1 MLPQLLAATREVP
14 GVRETVQARKNAQL
28 IGSLSRSVLPQVAK
42 PCHIVLAMAALNFIS
57 EPRVGETVLLDKNRT
72 IFGRHVSCDC
82 RLPGKT
88 VSREHFSIEHNNGK
102 FFLVDLQSANGTL
115 ANGERVSWVE
125 LKNGDTIQAGAF
137 VLVFQD
143 EDEAPVSDD
152 SASQE
157 AMPADNAAPP
167 GGQLPFSAEH
177 ERVYPHQYLE
187 GIKHFNARRY
197 FDAHEVWE
205 EIWLHA
211 SDETKLF
218 YQMLI
223 QAAVGLHHYERG
235 NTRGASGLYHNV
247 VAKLQRLPALY
258 MSIDLVEFAREFKSF
273 FALLIENEN
282 EARVAS
288 NEPRPVIN
296 LLDVGADTGEHRT
309 RWE

>member
-1 MLPQLLAATREVP
+1 
-14 GVRETVQARKNAQL
+14 
-28 IGSLSRSVLPQVAK
+28 
-42 PCHIVLAMAALNFIS
+42 MAALTFVS
-57 EPRVGETVLLDKNRT
+57 EPRTGETVLLDKKKT

-102 FFLVDLQSANGTL
+102 FFLVDLQSVNGTL

-125 LKNGDTIQAGAF
+125 LKHGDTIQAGHF

-143 EDEAPVSDD
+143 EDEASVSDE
-152 SASQE
+152 ASQE
-157 AMPADNAAPP
+157 MLPAADDRPAD
-167 GGQLPFSAEH
+167 GQLPFAAEH
-177 ERVYPHQYLE
+177 QRVYPRQYLE

-205 EIWLHA
+205 EIWLNA
-211 SDETKLF
+211 SDQTKLF

-247 VAKLQRLPALY
+247 VAKLQRLPAVY
-258 MSIDLVEFAREFKSF
+258 MSIDLVEFSRAFKSF
-273 FALLIENEN
+273 FAALIENES
-282 EARVAS
+282 EARAAS

>member
-1 MLPQLLAATREVP
+1 
-14 GVRETVQARKNAQL
+14 
-28 IGSLSRSVLPQVAK
+28 
-42 PCHIVLAMAALNFIS
+42 MAALNFIS
-57 EPRVGETVLLDKNRT
+57 EPRIGETVVLDKDKT
-72 IFGRHVSCDC
+72 IFGRHVSCDY

-125 LKNGDTIQAGAF
+125 LKHGDTIQAGHF

-143 EDEAPVSDD
+143 EDEASVSNDP
-152 SASQE
+152 SNQE
-157 AMPADNAAPP
+157 PQPADDAAPAGEP
-167 GGQLPFSAEH
+167 LSFSAEH
-177 ERVYPHQYLE
+177 QRVYPHQYLE
-187 GIKHFNARRY
+187 GIKHFNGRRY

-235 NTRGASGLYHNV
+235 NMRGASGMYQNV
-247 VAKLQRLPALY
+247 VAKLQRLPEIY
-258 MSIDLVEFAREFKSF
+258 MSIDLVEFSRVLKSF
-273 FALLIENEN
+273 FAELIENES
-282 EARVAS
+282 EARAAA

>member
-1 MLPQLLAATREVP
+1 
-14 GVRETVQARKNAQL
+14 
-28 IGSLSRSVLPQVAK
+28 
-42 PCHIVLAMAALNFIS
+42 MAALNFIS
-57 EPRVGETVLLDKNRT
+57 EPRIGETVLLDKKKT

-102 FFLVDLQSANGTL
+102 FFLVDLQSVNGTK

-125 LKNGDTIQAGAF
+125 LKHGDTIQAGHF

-143 EDEAPVSDD
+143 EDEASVSDD

-157 AMPADNAAPP
+157 PLPGADAAPADD
-167 GGQLPFSAEH
+167 QLSFSAEH
-177 ERVYPHQYLE
+177 QRVYPHQYLE
-187 GIKHFNARRY
+187 GIKHFNNRRY

-205 EIWLHA
+205 EIWLNA
-211 SDETKLF
+211 SDQTKLF

-247 VAKLQRLPALY
+247 VAKLQQLPAVY
-258 MSIDLVEFAREFKSF
+258 MSIDLVEFSREFKTF
-273 FALLIENEN
+273 FAAIIENES
-282 EARVAS
+282 EARAAT

>member
-1 MLPQLLAATREVP
+1 MPPYR
-14 GVRETVQARKNAQL
+14 
-28 IGSLSRSVLPQVAK
+28 LSIPDPFFLKYPK
-42 PCHIVLAMAALNFIS
+42 LCHIVLAMAALNFIS
-57 EPRVGETVLLDKNRT
+57 EPRTGERVLLDKNKT
-72 IFGRHVSCDC
+72 IFGRHTSCDC
-82 RLPGKT
+82 RLRGKT

-102 FFLVDLQSANGTL
+102 FFLVDLQSVNGTL
-115 ANGERVSWVE
+115 ANGKRVSWVE
-125 LKNGDTIQAGAF
+125 LKHGDTIQAGHF
-137 VLVFQD
+137 VLVFED
-143 EDEAPVSDD
+143 EDEASVSDD
-152 SASQE
+152 SANQE
-157 AMPADNAAPP
+157 PQPADAAAHA
-167 GGQLPFSAEH
+167 GDQLSFSAEH
-177 ERVYPHQYLE
+177 QRVYPHQYLE

-247 VAKLQRLPALY
+247 IEKLRQLPAIY
-258 MSIDLVEFAREFKSF
+258 MSIDLVEFSREFKSF
-273 FALLIENEN
+273 FAELIENES
-282 EARVAS
+282 ARVAS
-288 NEPRPVIN
+288 NKPRPVIN

>member
-1 MLPQLLAATREVP
+1 MA
-14 GVRETVQARKNAQL
+14 
-28 IGSLSRSVLPQVAK
+28 SLK
-42 PCHIVLAMAALNFIS
+42 FIS
-57 EPRVGETVLLDKNRT
+57 EPRTGETVLFDKTKT

-102 FFLVDLQSANGTL
+102 FFLVDLQSQNGTL
-115 ANGERVSWVE
+115 ANGQRVSWVE
-125 LKNGDTIQAGAF
+125 LKHGDTIQAGHF

-143 EDEAPVSDD
+143 DDQGSVSDD

-157 AMPADNAAPP
+157 PLPEDDAVSAD
-167 GGQLPFSAEH
+167 GQLSFSAEH
-177 ERVYPHQYLE
+177 ERVYPRQYLE
-187 GIKHFNARRY
+187 GIAHFNARRY

-211 SDETKLF
+211 SDQTKRF

-247 VAKLQRLPALY
+247 VAKLQRLPAVY

-273 FALLIENEN
+273 FAELIKNEG
-282 EARVAS
+282 EARAAS
-288 NEPRPVIN
+288 TKPLPVIN
-296 LLDVGADTGEHRT
+296 LLDVEADTDEHRT